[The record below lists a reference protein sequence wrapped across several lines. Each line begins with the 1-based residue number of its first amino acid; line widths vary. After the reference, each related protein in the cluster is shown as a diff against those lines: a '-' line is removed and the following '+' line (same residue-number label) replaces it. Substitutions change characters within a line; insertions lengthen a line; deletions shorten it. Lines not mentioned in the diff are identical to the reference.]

1 MPRGESRNPPVP
13 APERQY
19 FAAIERRV
27 QQLRGSPI
35 LLSPREWMRINSW
48 WEQGIPREVVLA
60 GIEATFAR
68 PGARARGTAVRSL
81 AYCEPVILDTW
92 ERQRHESVTRG
103 EAHRGPKGGPAGPD
117 RLRECLDAATRALG
131 RLIARA
137 GGTPAEATL
146 RECLREVEREAGKG
160 RPGPDPAREERLE
173 RLERELAR
181 AARHLLSPAD
191 LTRIDA
197 EVDADLHPYRGLM
210 PSGTLRETRELLRED
225 RFRRALD
232 LPRISLFGR
241 S

>member
-1 MPRGESRNPPVP
+1 MRRGESRHPPVP

-19 FAAIERRV
+19 FAAIERRF

-48 WEQGIPREVVLA
+48 WEQGIPPEVVLA
-60 GIEATFAR
+60 GIEAAFAR
-68 PGARARGTAVRSL
+68 PGAKSPGTAVRSL
-81 AYCEPVILDTW
+81 AYCEPLILQTW
-92 ERQRHESVTRG
+92 ERRRHESVTRG
-103 EAHRGPKGGPAGPD
+103 DAHRGPKGVPAGSD
-117 RLRECLDAATRALG
+117 RLHECLDAATRALR

-137 GGTPAEATL
+137 DGTPAEATL
-146 RECLREVEREAGKG
+146 RECLRELEREAGEG

-191 LTRIDA
+191 LSRIEA
-197 EVDADLHPYRGLM
+197 EVDAELHPYRDLM
-210 PSGTLRETRELLRED
+210 PSATLRETRELLRED
-225 RFRRALD
+225 RFRRALY
-232 LPRISLFGR
+232 LPRFSLFGR